1 MIGAAFG
8 ILATLAGVYGGRAV
22 VDRWRLTSLQ
32 AVCLGWALGMVFMV
46 LLLAAAYGVREAA

>member
-1 MIGAAFG
+1 
-8 ILATLAGVYGGRAV
+8 V